1 MPGSPD
7 TLLVAS
13 AGWPSTPAAGAVL
26 TLPIEAASGEVGAV
40 SSEIAV
46 TGPSYLAFA
55 PDRRHV
61 YAACRFSPDDGVD
74 RSRLGELAAICVGP
88 EAELALVNRA
98 PSAGH
103 SPCHLTVDS
112 GACHVLVAD
121 YQDGLI
127 AVHPVDKQG
136 AVGTSSSV
144 AVRQGSGRDA
154 VRQRS
159 PHAHMV
165 REHAP
170 GGQIL
175 VTDLGTD
182 EIAAYGLDHRSG
194 ELSPVIRSTR
204 VGSGSGPRHFVI
216 PRPDLLL
223 VATELRGGVT
233 TVVFDAASDSLRAR
247 DFFACTEHDDAA
259 PSAIVLSPDARHVYV
274 GNRGPDTIGVLC
286 IEASGLRLIDEV
298 PCGGQPRDLAFAG
311 ERLYVANQESDTLA
325 VLPYDPA
332 TGGLGAPLPTRVKA
346 IMMSCLYVSGELIPL
361 EKRSVPESRQHTM
374 HKV

>member
-13 AGWPSTPAAGAVL
+13 ADWPSAAPVGAVL

-40 SSEIAV
+40 SGEIAV
-46 TGPSYLAFA
+46 PGPSYLAFA

-61 YAACRFSPDDGVD
+61 YAACRFPPDGGVD
-74 RSRLGELAAICVGP
+74 RSEPGELAAISVGP
-88 EAELALVNRA
+88 EAELALVNRI

-112 GACHVLVAD
+112 SGCHVLVAD

-127 AVHPVDKQG
+127 TVHPIG
-136 AVGTSSSV
+136 ERGTVRECSSV
-144 AVRQGSGRDA
+144 TVRRGFGRDA

-159 PHAHMV
+159 PHVHMV
-165 REHAP
+165 REHSP
-170 GGQIL
+170 GGQVL

-182 EIAAYGLDHRSG
+182 EIAAYDLDHQSG
-194 ELSPVIRSTR
+194 ELRPAMHSAPT
-204 VGSGSGPRHFVI
+204 GPGSGPRHFAT

-233 TVVFDAASDSLRAR
+233 SVVFDPVSGSLEAR
-247 DFFACTEHDDAA
+247 DVFACSEHDDAA

-274 GNRGPDTIGVLC
+274 GNRGPDTIGVLR

-311 ERLYVANQESDTLA
+311 ERLYVANQESGTLA
-325 VLPYDPA
+325 VLPCDSA
-332 TGGLGAPLPTRVKA
+332 TGDLSAPLQMIDLPSPTCLLPYRR
-346 IMMSCLYVSGELIPL
+346 MSGYA
-361 EKRSVPESRQHTM
+361 K
-374 HKV
+374 